1 MICKYNAITK
11 KIEWVIFNDYLKE
24 IINEEWLSKEMDKL
38 DKVLIPY
45 LGLYPISKL
54 AKRMGLMKDCIEEEI
69 EVKASVIEEN
79 IYDNGVAFFEN
90 DIIAFSE
97 EPLVEFLERYRID
110 YIPLETKKDSNS
122 KSKILPF

>member
-38 DKVLIPY
+38 DKILIPY
-45 LGLYPISKL
+45 LGLYSISKL

-110 YIPLETKKDSNS
+110 YIPLETKKDSSSQS
-122 KSKILPF
+122 KTWPF